1 MFTAAALRG
10 FITTL
15 QVNVA
20 GLNAEQSSAL
30 LARVAAGERDRVLT
44 EQAGRSGLAPLYR
57 QIVDGE
63 DGAPLA
69 AVKPDGVIVFAWQYL
84 GEIVRDTYE
93 ALIKRSPRDSGAYIA
108 GLVILVDGEEAGLEA
123 IDINTREVRIVA
135 SVPYARRLEVG
146 TRRGGGSF
154 VLQVPSHIVEET
166 AIVARRL
173 AGALA
178 AISFTYADLS
188 DAYTL
193 RRSSGHRRR
202 HGRLQADVRYPAI
215 LIRPRTA

>member
-44 EQAGRSGLAPLYR
+44 EQGSRSGLAPLYR

-63 DGAPLA
+63 EGAPLT

-84 GEIVRDTYE
+84 AEIVRDTYE
-93 ALIKRSPRDSGAYIA
+93 ALVKRSPRESGAYIA
-108 GLVILVDGEEAGLEA
+108 GLIILVDGQEAGIEA
-123 IDINTREVRIVA
+123 IDVNTRDVRIVA

-146 TRRGGGSF
+146 TRRGGGAF
-154 VLQVPSHIVEET
+154 VLQVLSHIVEET

-173 AGALA
+173 AGDMA
-178 AISFTYADLS
+178 AISFTYVDLS
-188 DAYTL
+188 DAHTL
-193 RRSSGHRRR
+193 RRASGHRRR
-202 HGRLQADVRYPAI
+202 HGRLQTDVRYPAI
-215 LIRPRTA
+215 LIRPRIA